1 MLSKRPNATLPS
13 LRSIEDIRGNIDLD
27 NVFALNALYE
37 LGIDNSNDEHL
48 ARQGV
53 WHPSSVGYCRRA
65 EVLQY
70 IKTPPTDVQPKSLKE
85 LFEYGHAI
93 HGLVQ
98 RRLGTLA
105 PHLAARGLN
114 YSFEAEVPFD
124 PETDQLFL
132 EMGIGGTTDGI
143 LSIWSNTYGQRGIV
157 EVKSQNDAFHIK
169 LLKMKTAWPNHLMQ
183 AHIYAWRFDCPIIW
197 VFYLNK
203 SSVKREV
210 KTQLFEQEIF
220 DAAILYFAECN
231 DFVRRGQLPPRE
243 ETYLGC
249 KDCRYR
255 TMCKPEILRRKN
267 LPNTV
272 PVAKLRRR

>member
-1 MLSKRPNATLPS
+1 MLSKRPEATPPS
-13 LRSIEDIRGNIDLD
+13 LRSIEDIRGNIDLEK
-27 NVFALNALYE
+27 VFALNALYE

-53 WHPSSVGYCRRA
+53 WHPSSVGHCRRA

-70 IKTPPTDVQPKSLKE
+70 IRTPPTDLQPKTLKE

-98 RRLGTLA
+98 RRLGLLG
-105 PHLAARGLN
+105 PYLAARGVK

-124 PETDQLFL
+124 PKTDQLFL

-143 LSIWSNTYGQRGIV
+143 LRIWNGSYEQRGIV
-157 EVKSQNDAFHIK
+157 EVKSQNDAFHLK
-169 LLKMKTAWPNHLMQ
+169 LLKMDTAWPNHLMQ
-183 AHIYAWRFDCPIIW
+183 AHLYAWRFDCPIIW

-203 SSVKREV
+203 SSVKRQV
-210 KTQLFEQEIF
+210 KTQLFEQKIF
-220 DAAILYFAECN
+220 DAAILYFDECN

-243 ETYLGC
+243 ESYLAC
-249 KDCRYR
+249 KDCQYR
-255 TMCKPEILRRKN
+255 TLCKPPSLGRKN
-267 LPNTV
+267 LPNTI
-272 PVAKLRRR
+272 PAARLRRR